1 MPLLNQ
7 REAAL
12 ELHLSERTLE
22 RLRVAGGGPRFL
34 KAGAAVR
41 YRELDLRSWI
51 EARLINSTSERK
63 VS

>member
-7 REAAL
+7 REAAMSL
-12 ELHLSERTLE
+12 RLSERTLE

-34 KAGAAVR
+34 KAGKAVR
-41 YRELDLRSWI
+41 YREVDLERWI
-51 EARLINSTSERK
+51 EARLFNSTSERK